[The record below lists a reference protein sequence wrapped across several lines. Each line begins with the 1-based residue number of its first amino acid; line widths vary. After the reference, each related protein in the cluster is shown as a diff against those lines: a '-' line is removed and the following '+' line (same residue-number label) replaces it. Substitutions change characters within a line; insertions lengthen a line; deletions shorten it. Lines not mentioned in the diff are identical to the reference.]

1 MLIAG
6 IDLAWGEKNGDGLC
20 LVDYR
25 PAAGRR
31 AAHARVLAHSHVFG
45 DAALLAALG
54 DASGPGPAFFAFDA
68 PLVCVN
74 ATGRRPVDAAVS
86 EAFRAQHAGCYPV
99 NTRLAP
105 RPLRLAALLRDVHGF
120 ALDPEAAGAT
130 EARRA
135 AEVFPHPALVRFLG
149 LAKILEYKRK
159 SGRSRARSDAEFG
172 RLQRGVGELLAT
184 HFPWLAPAPATSALL
199 SASWSKPVEDQLDA
213 VVCAL
218 IALWHVHHA
227 GRRSEIFGDVASGF
241 VLVPAA
247 GSHQP

>member
-20 LVDYR
+20 LVDYQ

-31 AAHARVLAHSHVFG
+31 MAHARVLAHAHMFG
-45 DAALLAALG
+45 DDALLNMLLGAAC
-54 DASGPGPAFFAFDA
+54 AGPAFLAFDA
-68 PLVCVN
+68 PVVCVN
-74 ATGRRPVDAAVS
+74 DTGRRPVDAAVS
-86 EAFRAQHAGCYPV
+86 DAFRAQHAGCYPV

-105 RPLRLAALLRDVHGF
+105 RPLRLAARLRDAHGF
-120 ALDPEAAGAT
+120 CLEPAAAGAIS
-130 EARRA
+130 ARRA
-135 AEVFPHPALVRFLG
+135 VEVFPHPAIVRFFG

-159 SGRSRARSDAEFG
+159 SGRPRAHSDAEFA
-172 RLQRGVGELLAT
+172 RLQRGVGELLTT
-184 HFPWLAPAPATSALL
+184 HFPWLAPAPGTSALL
-199 SASWSKPVEDQLDA
+199 SAPWTKPVEDQLDA

-218 IALWHVHHA
+218 IALWHIHHE
-227 GRRSEIFGDVASGF
+227 GRRSEVFGDIATGF

>member
-31 AAHARVLAHSHVFG
+31 AARARVLAHDHVFG
-45 DAALLAALG
+45 DAALLAALL
-54 DASGPGPAFFAFDA
+54 DAAGPGPAFLAFDA
-68 PLVCVN
+68 PVVCVN
-74 ATGRRPVDAAVS
+74 EIGRRPVDAAVS
-86 EAFRAQHAGCYPV
+86 AAFRAQHAGCYPV

-105 RPLRLAALLRDVHGF
+105 RPLRLAARLRADHGF
-120 ALDPEAAGAT
+120 ALDPSAEDAT
-130 EARRA
+130 SARRA
-135 AEVFPHPALVRFLG
+135 AEVFPHPAIVRFLG
-149 LAKILEYKRK
+149 LGKILEYKRK
-159 SGRSRARSDAEFG
+159 AGRARARTDAEFA

-184 HFPWLAPAPATSALL
+184 HFPWLNAAPDTPALL
-199 SASWSKPVEDQLDA
+199 SAPWSKPVEDRIDA

-227 GRRSEIFGDVASGF
+227 GRRSEIFGDVATGF

>member
-20 LVDYR
+20 LVEYR
-25 PAAGRR
+25 PAAERR
-31 AAHARVLAHSHVFG
+31 AAHARVLEHNHVFG
-45 DAALLAALG
+45 DEALLGALFAAVG
-54 DASGPGPAFFAFDA
+54 EGPAFLAFDA
-68 PLVCVN
+68 PVVCVN
-74 ATGRRPVDAAVS
+74 DAGRRPVDAAVS

-105 RPLRLAALLRDVHGF
+105 RPLRLAARLRDAHGF
-120 ALDPEAAGAT
+120 ALDPSAKGAIS
-130 EARRA
+130 ARRA
-135 AEVFPHPALVRFLG
+135 AEVFPHPAIVRFLG

-159 SGRSRARSDAEFG
+159 AGRPRAHSDAEFA
-172 RLQRGVGELLAT
+172 RLQRGVGELLVT
-184 HFPWLAPAPATSALL
+184 HFPWLAPAPETAALL
-199 SASWSKPVEDQLDA
+199 SSPWSKPVEDQIDA

-218 IALWHVHHA
+218 IALWHVHHS
-227 GRRSEIFGDVASGF
+227 GRRSDVFGDVETGF